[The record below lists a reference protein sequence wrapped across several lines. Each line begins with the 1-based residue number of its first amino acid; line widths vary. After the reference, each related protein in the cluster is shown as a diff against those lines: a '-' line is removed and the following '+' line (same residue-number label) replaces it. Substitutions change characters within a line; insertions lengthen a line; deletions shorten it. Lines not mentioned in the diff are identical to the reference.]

1 MGASEVGV
9 FKKSM
14 EVYFCRGQHVGVKP
28 LGFGS
33 EAPSA
38 LLKVKKTQYEII
50 N

>member
-9 FKKSM
+9 FKNLWRSI
-14 EVYFCRGQHVGVKP
+14 FCTDQHLGVKP